1 MSISVAALYTGAGYS
16 GSMAPFF
23 MLAALLAAPPAHANG
38 QTTHLWISET
48 AIDHLETE
56 ALHTLL
62 VTHRDSMRMGTMF
75 PDGGY
80 AIGHEYGE
88 HAHWE
93 PFQDRYR
100 DWILS
105 AFDGPDDPDA
115 GAHIAFYLGLA
126 SHGMADQ
133 VFDSMYMERS
143 RIYDAEFGWA
153 DASQSLDTS
162 QDVVFADLTQAQTAP
177 PSDLPLILPELF
189 AEAGIDVDMQTL
201 EDGQG
206 WLTIAVDGVAGMSEV
221 STLVDAHMEAFPWG
235 CSHLLDETVPGSP
248 PFEARVVAAYWE
260 SLWADLNAQPR
271 PLAVIGSWPD
281 QGAEGYPTG
290 AEDVEARLSVVFN
303 RSLTV
308 DAVTPES
315 FRVRA
320 ADAAVPTLPD
330 LFYGDD
336 SHVVN
341 VAPEAGW
348 VADAVHEFTID
359 GLTATDGRRLDA
371 PHVQTFNT
379 GAAADGGVRATADGC
394 ECSARRGPSGP
405 WLVVLPLL
413 LARRWRNRRATLP
426 PRG

>member
-1 MSISVAALYTGAGYS
+1 MVLSVMIAAV
-16 GSMAPFF
+16 
-23 MLAALLAAPPAHANG
+23 LAASPAHANG

-48 AIDHLETE
+48 AIDHIETE

-62 VTHRDSMRMGTMF
+62 VTHRDSLRAGTMF

-100 DWILS
+100 DWIVS
-105 AFDGPDDPDA
+105 AFDGPSDPDA
-115 GAHIAFYLGLA
+115 GSHLAFYFGLA

-162 QDVVFADLTQAQTAP
+162 QDVVFADLTQTQVVPT
-177 PSDLPLILPELF
+177 SDLPLILPELF

-221 STLVDAHMEAFPWG
+221 STLVDAHMDAFPWG
-235 CSHLLDETVPGSP
+235 CSHLLDESVPGSP

-260 SLWADLNAQPR
+260 SLWADLHDQPAH
-271 PLAVIGSWPD
+271 LAVIGSWPG
-281 QGAEGYPTG
+281 QGADGHPTG

-303 RSLTV
+303 RSLTI
-308 DAVTPES
+308 DAVMPES

-320 ADAAVPTLPD
+320 GDAAVPTLPD

-341 VAPEAGW
+341 IAPEAGW

-359 GLTATDGRRLDA
+359 GLTATDGRRLEA
-371 PHVQTFNT
+371 AHVQTFTT
-379 GAAADGGVRATADGC
+379 GGAADGEVDATTEGC
-394 ECSARRGPSGP
+394 QCSAQRGPFGP
-405 WLVVLPLL
+405 WLIVLPLL
-413 LARRWRNRRATLP
+413 MARRRRSQSAIWR

>member
-1 MSISVAALYTGAGYS
+1 
-16 GSMAPFF
+16 MAPFF
-23 MLAALLAAPPAHANG
+23 MIAALLAAPPAHANG

-62 VTHRDSMRMGTMF
+62 VTHRGSMRVGTMF

-153 DASQSLDTS
+153 DPSKSLDTS
-162 QDVVFADLTQAQTAP
+162 QDVVFADRTQTQAAP
-177 PSDLPLILPELF
+177 SPELPSILPELF

-206 WLTIAVDGVAGMSEV
+206 WLTIAVDGVAGMSQV

-235 CSHLLDETVPGSP
+235 CSHLLDESVPGSP

-260 SLWADLNAQPR
+260 SLWADLHDR
-271 PLAVIGSWPD
+271 PAPLTVIGSWPD
-281 QGAEGYPTG
+281 QGAEGHPTG
-290 AEDVEARLSVVFN
+290 ASDVEARLSVVFN

-308 DAVTPES
+308 DAVTPER
-315 FRVRA
+315 FRVRSG
-320 ADAAVPTLPD
+320 DAAVPTLPN

-341 VAPEAGW
+341 VAPEVGW

-379 GAAADGGVRATADGC
+379 GVAADGEGGGTAEGC
-394 ECSARRGPSGP
+394 QCSAGRGRPEP
-405 WLVVLPLL
+405 WLAVLPLL
-413 LARRWRNRRATLP
+413 MARRWRRRCATSP
-426 PRG
+426 PTG